1 MLDLIMLDV
10 HETELRA
17 LLATEDGAEASAY
30 VLLATADIAAD
41 PWTGAARRR
50 LVTRAVLPVPEE
62 DRISASPVHVT
73 WSTRGF
79 VRLLKQAERDGLIPA
94 IVHTHPGS
102 TAFFSEQDDRNE
114 RDLFQIVAN
123 RSGDCRSFASIVMG
137 GDGSVVGRLWK
148 APDHAQRCERVLV
161 TGKRLAVHASEEAGG
176 IPDSLDRQARLFG
189 ASFNPAIRA
198 LRVGIVGCGGTGS
211 PTAMLLARLGIGH
224 LLLVDDDVVEVTNL
238 NRVHGARRSD
248 AEAAVLKVDVLSRE
262 IEAAGLG
269 VAVAR
274 FKGWVGDPGVRDAL
288 RSCDLL
294 FGCTDDHDGR
304 LFLNRFAYFYGVP
317 VIDMGLRVLP
327 AAEDR
332 PYEMGARVTV
342 LTPGTTCLLCRGLV
356 DPRIASEEALRRT
369 DPAEYE
375 RRKAEAYVTGGGD
388 PAPAVVTF
396 TTETACMGVNEFLQA
411 LTGFRGPGGMKD
423 ERRRRFE
430 TCEDRANK
438 ARPRPEC
445 EVCAGPGVWG
455 LADVEP
461 FLHRFG

>member
-1 MLDLIMLDV
+1 MLDLIMLGA
-10 HETELRA
+10 HEAELRA
-17 LLATEDGAEASAY
+17 LLATEDGSEASAY
-30 VLLATADIAAD
+30 VLLSVADIATD

-62 DRISASPVHVT
+62 DCVSASPVHVT

-79 VRLLKQAERDGLIPA
+79 VRLLKRAERDGLVPA

-102 TAFFSEQDDRNE
+102 TAFYSDQDDRNE
-114 RDLFQIVAN
+114 RDLLRIVAN
-123 RSGDCRSFASIVMG
+123 RAGEGREFASIVMG
-137 GDGSVVGRLWK
+137 GDGSAVCRIWQ
-148 APDHAQRCERVLV
+148 ASDEARECERVLV
-161 TGKRLAVHASEEAGG
+161 TGRHLAVHASKTTVGV
-176 IPDSLDRQARLFG
+176 PDSLDRQARLFG
-189 ASFNPAIRA
+189 PSFNPAIRA

-211 PTAMLLARLGIGH
+211 PTAMLLTRLGVGH
-224 LLLVDDDVVEVTNL
+224 VLLVDDDIVEVSNL

-248 AEAAVLKVDVLSRE
+248 AEAAMAKVDVLARE

-269 VAVAR
+269 VEVAR
-274 FKGWVGDPGVRDAL
+274 FKGWIGDPGVRDAV
-288 RSCDLL
+288 RSCDVI

-304 LFLNRFAYFYGVP
+304 LFLNRLAYFYGIP

-327 AAEDR
+327 ATEGR

-342 LTPGTTCLLCRGLV
+342 LAPGTTCLLCRGLV
-356 DPRIASEEALRRT
+356 DPRIAAEEALRRT
-369 DPAEYE
+369 DPAEYD
-375 RRKAEAYVTGGGD
+375 RRKAEAYVSGGGD

-396 TTETACMGVNEFLQA
+396 TTETACMAVNEFLQA
-411 LTGFRGPGGMKD
+411 LTGFRGPGGMKE

-430 TCEDRANK
+430 TCEDRANT

-445 EVCAGPGVWG
+445 EMCAGPGVWG
-455 LADVEP
+455 LADVDP

>member
-1 MLDLIMLDV
+1 M
-10 HETELRA
+10 
-17 LLATEDGAEASAY
+17 LATDDGSEASAY
-30 VLLATADIAAD
+30 VLLAKADIGSD
-41 PWTGAARRR
+41 PWSGVARRR

-62 DRISASPVHVT
+62 DRISASPVHVI

-79 VRLLKQAERDGLIPA
+79 VRLLKQAERDGLVPA
-94 IVHTHPGS
+94 IVHTHRGS
-102 TAFFSEQDDRNE
+102 TAFFSDQDDRNE
-114 RDLFQIVAN
+114 RDLLGIIAN
-123 RSGDCRSFASIVMG
+123 RAGDGHGFASIVMG
-137 GDGSVVGRLWK
+137 GDGSIVCRAWEV
-148 APDHAQRCERVLV
+148 PDRVRHCDRVLV
-161 TGKRLAVHASEEAGG
+161 TGKRLAVHAGEVASGV
-176 IPDSLDRQARLFG
+176 PDSLDRQARLFG
-189 ASFNPAIRA
+189 SSFNPAIRA
-198 LRVGIVGCGGTGS
+198 LRVGVVGCGGTGS

-248 AEAAVLKVDVLSRE
+248 AEAATPKVDVLARE
-262 IEAAGLG
+262 IECAELG
-269 VAVAR
+269 VQVAR
-274 FKGWVGDPGVRDAL
+274 FKGWVGDPRLRDAL

-327 AAEDR
+327 AAQGR

-342 LTPGTTCLLCRGLV
+342 LAPGTTCLLCRGLV

-369 DPAEYE
+369 DPGEYE
-375 RRKAEAYVTGGGD
+375 RRKAEAYVSGGGD

-430 TCEDRANK
+430 TCEDRANT

-445 EVCAGPGVWG
+445 EMCAGPGVWG
-455 LADVEP
+455 LADVDP

>member
-1 MLDLIMLDV
+1 MLDLVMPDV
-10 HETELRA
+10 HEAELRA
-17 LLATEDGAEASAY
+17 LLATGDGSEASAY
-30 VLLATADIAAD
+30 VLLATADVTAD

-50 LVTRAVLPVPEE
+50 LVTRAVLPVPEQ

-79 VRLLKQAERDGLIPA
+79 VRLLKQAERDGLIPG

-114 RDLFQIVAN
+114 RDLLQIVAN
-123 RSGDCRSFASIVMG
+123 RAGAGHAFASIVMG
-137 GDGSVVGRLWK
+137 GDGSAVCRLWE
-148 APDHAQRCERVLV
+148 APDRTRECERVLV
-161 TGKRLAVHASEEAGG
+161 TGRRLAVHTRGDISGV
-176 IPDSLDRQARLFG
+176 PDSLDRQARLFG
-189 ASFNPAIRA
+189 PSFNPAIRA

-211 PTAMLLARLGIGH
+211 PTAMLLSRLGVGH

-248 AEAAVLKVDVLSRE
+248 ADAAMPKVDVLARE
-262 IEAAGLG
+262 IETAGLG
-269 VAVAR
+269 VHVAR
-274 FKGWVGDPGVRDAL
+274 FKGWVGDARLRDAL

-317 VIDMGLRVLP
+317 VIDMGLRILP
-327 AAEDR
+327 AAEGR

-342 LTPGTTCLLCRGLV
+342 LAPGTACLLCRGLV
-356 DPRIASEEALRRT
+356 DPRVAAEEALRRT

-411 LTGFRGPGGMKD
+411 LTGFRGPGGMKE

-438 ARPRPEC
+438 ARPRLEC
-445 EVCAGPGVWG
+445 EMCAGPGVWG